1 MFEKMQTG
9 RAQPLSEDDERTI
22 GFVRFIDARGFSAD
36 QIREAYYRLCG
47 ISETGN
53 DDPAIEEIRERMQ
66 TMTDKKFSLN
76 RFASLIGVK
85 QEYEDAKLSCFNFI
99 NALPVSD
106 NEKEMLHSIV
116 ERRRDGELSIVV
128 DGRRAATVAI
138 HIRENL
144 PSETVAL
151 EFMDMLK
158 RVTALAEKSGKY
170 EFSFVEE

>member
-76 RFASLIGVK
+76 RFCVSHRSKTGVRGC
-85 QEYEDAKLSCFNFI
+85 QVILLQLHQRPSC
-99 NALPVSD
+99 L
-106 NEKEMLHSIV
+106 
-116 ERRRDGELSIVV
+116 G
-128 DGRRAATVAI
+128 
-138 HIRENL
+138 
-144 PSETVAL
+144 
-151 EFMDMLK
+151 
-158 RVTALAEKSGKY
+158 
-170 EFSFVEE
+170 

>member
-1 MFEKMQTG
+1 
-9 RAQPLSEDDERTI
+9 
-22 GFVRFIDARGFSAD
+22 
-36 QIREAYYRLCG
+36 
-47 ISETGN
+47 
-53 DDPAIEEIRERMQ
+53 
-66 TMTDKKFSLN
+66 
-76 RFASLIGVK
+76 
-85 QEYEDAKLSCFNFI
+85 
-99 NALPVSD
+99 
-106 NEKEMLHSIV
+106 MLHSIV

-158 RVTALAEKSGKY
+158 RVTARAEKSGKY